1 MRFLGV
7 ERCWKN
13 HHQSA
18 WSLHGVCMEH
28 HQLIRLFCCKE
39 KRLIL
44 AWDMRLG
51 GDASRIK
58 SSFGKHSEKSKIFD
72 ISEMTWRQNPFVVG
86 PCYNFQSMEALP
98 SWTWETW
105 VGHPCCS
112 SEFRTANLPSDNPIS
127 DGKQLFSTFH
137 LPFLLK
143 NIFHKNICLL
153 LKALLFWNK
162 NYTNFPLSA
171 TKPFVQGTTR
181 DWDLSLPSRAER
193 FGCLQVPP
201 AMRWNWRISRLT
213 CCQFFLVQSW
223 STEFRNPS
231 NIPIMSNQIHQ
242 FQRTNHWSYPLK
254 MVSGGHA
261 CTTWA
266 RLPGRDGFA
275 SSLFSKSGLPKVIG
289 IPNCKPIIN
298 ISHSYCVHLSNLSN
312 GPVTGLLGNSHRS
325 TLRSWLENVWFSGR
339 WTNTP

>member
-1 MRFLGV
+1 
-7 ERCWKN
+7 
-13 HHQSA
+13 
-18 WSLHGVCMEH
+18 
-28 HQLIRLFCCKE
+28 
-39 KRLIL
+39 
-44 AWDMRLG
+44 
-51 GDASRIK
+51 
-58 SSFGKHSEKSKIFD
+58 
-72 ISEMTWRQNPFVVG
+72 MTWRQNPFVVG

-112 SEFRTANLPSDNPIS
+112 SEFRTANLPSNNPIS

-153 LKALLFWNK
+153 LKTLLFWNK

-213 CCQFFLVQSW
+213 CGQFFLVQSW

-275 SSLFSKSGLPKVIG
+275 SPSLFSKSGLPKVIG
-289 IPNCKPIIN
+289 IPDCKPIIN
-298 ISHSYCVHLSNLSN
+298 IWQWVKTLVPSE
-312 GPVTGLLGNSHRS
+312 PQNS
-325 TLRSWLENVWFSGR
+325 W
-339 WTNTP
+339 